1 MWMNIIFGLIIP
13 WIPGIYLIK
22 KDLKIFLLIAPFAS
36 VVAFTFDVLGFH
48 MEFWRISPER
58 EIETVAALPMYLGVY
73 PILAAYLFFF
83 IKRSHLNRWILIFAV
98 TLITTIIEF
107 IGVSIDMVHYFNGW
121 NIFWT
126 FVSYLLAYLVSYGY
140 FLILKKHVDV

>member
-1 MWMNIIFGLIIP
+1 MNTIFGLIIP
-13 WIPGIYLIK
+13 WITGIYLIK
-22 KDLKIFLLIAPFAS
+22 KDLKILLLMAPFAS

-48 MEFWRISPER
+48 LKFWRISPER
-58 EIETVAALPMYLGVY
+58 EIETIVALPMYFGVY

-83 IKRSHLNRWILIFAV
+83 IKRSDLNRWIWIFAV

-107 IGVSIDMVHYFNGW
+107 IGVLIGMVHYFNGW
-121 NIFWT
+121 NICWT
-126 FVSYLLAYLVSYGY
+126 FVSYLLAYLVCYWY